1 MQPRIGQMKTGQKT
15 SNNNLIAI
23 IDDDPVF
30 ERKVSKA
37 LMNAGFRVVVITS
50 GFELLSILSIDRPS
64 AIIIDTMLS
73 WIDGLQLVDAL
84 RRNPFLSDVR
94 VLFTS
99 REKGERDR
107 RFEDFE
113 MVYKPVDI
121 DRLID
126 RLREM
131 EERDEPA

>member
-1 MQPRIGQMKTGQKT
+1 MKTGQKT

-99 REKGERDR
+99 REKGGRDR